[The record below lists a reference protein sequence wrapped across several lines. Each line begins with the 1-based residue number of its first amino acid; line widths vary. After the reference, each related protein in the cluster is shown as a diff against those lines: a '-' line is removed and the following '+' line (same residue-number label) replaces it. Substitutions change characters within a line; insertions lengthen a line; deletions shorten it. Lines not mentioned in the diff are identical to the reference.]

1 MPDPTSTISPFKK
14 IYKQLCRRWHLW
26 FVLFDKTAYF
36 RVNFHRDQFKAHLSL
51 IVLFNQHLDM
61 KHLWCRWIILA
72 KGKRAHLEGFQL
84 ICALTLRSF
93 LFTEKV
99 WDFLLQ
105 LMEKGSKNKIWSVYF
120 LMSVIFLMDE
130 NCKYGKKIMYIFL
143 CEFYHCTECK
153 VTLQSVTI
161 SEMSSRRLS
170 GIPKLKLQYKIEV
183 IICYFLNSYKIQKG
197 PVIANCSCC

>member
-1 MPDPTSTISPFKK
+1 MPTRCPTRPPLSHRLKK

-99 WDFLLQ
+99 WDLLLQ
-105 LMEKGSKNKIWSVYF
+105 LMENGSKNKIWSIYF

-130 NCKYGKKIMYIFL
+130 NRNYGKKIMYMDFVL
-143 CEFYHCTECK
+143 VCTLK
-153 VTLQSVTI
+153 HLFMWI
-161 SEMSSRRLS
+161 LS
-170 GIPKLKLQYKIEV
+170 LYWV
-183 IICYFLNSYKIQKG
+183 
-197 PVIANCSCC
+197 

>member
-99 WDFLLQ
+99 WDLLLQ
-105 LMEKGSKNKIWSVYF
+105 LMENGSKNKIWSVYF
-120 LMSVIFLMDE
+120 LLSVIFWWV
-130 NCKYGKKIMYIFL
+130 KIAIM
-143 CEFYHCTECK
+143 EK
-153 VTLQSVTI
+153 R
-161 SEMSSRRLS
+161 SRTWIL
-170 GIPKLKLQYKIEV
+170 
-183 IICYFLNSYKIQKG
+183 
-197 PVIANCSCC
+197 CSCAH